1 MKKIIYG
8 LLITTSIT
16 GSAVYASQHQPPQ
29 RPTTSTPG
37 SLPDKSVCPSELSMP
52 QLNELKERKL
62 KFDSHPFKLHT
73 PQTEFEAMLPGKAQF
88 ISKAKSEAHISEGVS
103 SRSVI
108 STPQGHIVKCTY
120 TFRTALASK
129 TGGKHKTFAI
139 VSEPSAEHKPL
150 PKELVKALGRD
161 DLNQ

>member
-29 RPTTSTPG
+29 RPTTSAAT
-37 SLPDKSVCPSELSMP
+37 SLPDKSVCPDVLSMT
-52 QLNELKERKL
+52 QLNELKKGKL

-73 PQTEFEAMLPGKAQF
+73 SQTEFEAMLPGKAQF

-103 SRSVI
+103 SRSVVG
-108 STPQGHIVKCTY
+108 TPQGHIVKCTY

-139 VSEPSAEHKPL
+139 TSEPEATPL
-150 PKELVKALGRD
+150 PKGLAEAVLGQED
-161 DLNQ
+161 SNQQ